1 MLAEAQAAVEAHARI
16 VAEFLAEG
24 RRLME
29 LCQQFTEED
38 LTANEINI
46 LEEVKEMAPEDLE
59 TNIEATQAR
68 LEMTTGGNAGIIAEF
83 EERGRKIERDR
94 AKLEELETNL
104 EQLQNSITE
113 IKDQWEPELDA
124 LVAQIS
130 EAFGENF
137 AKIQCAGEVGVHKD
151 DDFEQWAIQIRVK
164 FR

>member
-1 MLAEAQAAVEAHARI
+1 
-16 VAEFLAEG
+16 
-24 RRLME
+24 
-29 LCQQFTEED
+29 
-38 LTANEINI
+38 LTK
-46 LEEVKEMAPEDLE
+46 VQTD
-59 TNIEATQAR
+59 
-68 LEMTTGGNAGIIAEF
+68 
-83 EERGRKIERDR
+83 
-94 AKLEELETNL
+94 
-104 EQLQNSITE
+104 ITE